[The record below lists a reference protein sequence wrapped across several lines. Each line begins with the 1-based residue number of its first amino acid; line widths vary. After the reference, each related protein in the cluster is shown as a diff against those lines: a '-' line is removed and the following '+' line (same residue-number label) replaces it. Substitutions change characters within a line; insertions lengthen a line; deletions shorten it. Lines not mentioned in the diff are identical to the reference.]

1 MKVYPLSDI
10 QAFIAARIGFNVNC
24 LIAQYAAF
32 FILLSFDFFSKVDF
46 MFTLFIT
53 STPCFYLGWF
63 ASNIQ
68 SNSYTKHTFLQVFI
82 YLQGVAIMNYFGMGM
97 SYLFGGDNFS
107 TLIAGQLELNG
118 ALIACDIIILAVVAY
133 GSRRVS
139 AI

>member
-68 SNSYTKHTFLQVFI
+68 TNSDTKCALLQMFA

-97 SYLFGGDNFS
+97 LYLFGGDNFS
-107 TLIAGQLELNG
+107 TLIAGQLELNS
-118 ALIACDIIILAVVAY
+118 ALIACDVIMLAVVVY
-133 GSRRVS
+133 GSRRIS
-139 AI
+139 SI

>member
-1 MKVYPLSDI
+1 MKVYPLPDI

-32 FILLSFDFFSKVDF
+32 FILLSFDFFSGVDF

-53 STPCFYLGWF
+53 SIPYFYLGWF

-68 SNSYTKHTFLQVFI
+68 SRSYTEHILIQVFI
-82 YLQGVAIMNYFGMGM
+82 FLQGVAITNYFGMAM

-107 TLIAGQLELNG
+107 TLIAGQLELNSV
-118 ALIACDIIILAVVAY
+118 LIACDIIILAVIAY
-133 GSRRVS
+133 GSRRTS
-139 AI
+139 TI